1 MTPGLKHVDVKA
13 TARVFSDYLAAQRG
27 RIPPLP
33 PVGDLTERVIR
44 ILGGNPGEMQL
55 QGTNTYLV
63 GTGRSRILI
72 DTGQVRVL
80 RIERGMDAERRCI
93 VC

>member
-1 MTPGLKHVDVKA
+1 MTSDLKKA
-13 TARVFSDYLAAQRG
+13 EAKVTARVFSDYLAAQRG

-33 PVGDLTERVIR
+33 QVGDLTDRVIR

-63 GTGRSRILI
+63 GTGKSRILI
-72 DTGQVRVL
+72 DTGQVRVPH
-80 RIERGMDAERRCI
+80 IQRGRQAH
-93 VC
+93 

>member
-1 MTPGLKHVDVKA
+1 MEKGNAKA

-27 RIPPLP
+27 RVPPLP
-33 PVGDLTERVIR
+33 EVGILTDRVTR

-63 GTGRSRILI
+63 GTGKSRILI
-72 DTGQVRVL
+72 DTGQVRTYHTF
-80 RIERGMDAERRCI
+80 GPNI
-93 VC
+93 VET